1 MSTFTKS
8 FCNEMDRNID
18 SNRHNRYTF
27 IQITVNTDKCI
38 DCVQITF
45 IEIVGSYFDFDYS
58 SRKRMI
64 RANRKSSFGSG
75 EGDRVKNIGCGLPN
89 CSFYYA
95 ITRNSST

>member
-38 DCVQITF
+38 DCRPNYVYRDRWQLFRFRLQFEKTN
-45 IEIVGSYFDFDYS
+45 DS
-58 SRKRMI
+58 SELKVIFR
-64 RANRKSSFGSG
+64 
-75 EGDRVKNIGCGLPN
+75 
-89 CSFYYA
+89 
-95 ITRNSST
+95 